1 MTPGGATD
9 QTVKTN
15 RRDQESEMTETD
27 EQGVAKFKVFIR
39 GTMDQVWQ
47 ELTKTDEVQKAMF
60 NSRLDTPGLE
70 PGAPLRM
77 RSPDGRYTAVAGRVV
92 ECRRPLRFSHT
103 FRFTNYDDPE
113 CTVIYDLEQMDDG
126 VEFTLTI
133 ENLPAGTRTAKQMRQ
148 GGPWIC
154 NVLKSVVETGRPP
167 FMARVLYPLM
177 GLLAPLMTPKRC
189 RSELWPFTRE
199 PGTAA

>member
-1 MTPGGATD
+1 
-9 QTVKTN
+9 
-15 RRDQESEMTETD
+15 MTETGK
-27 EQGVAKFKVFIR
+27 QATAKFRVFIR

-60 NSRLDTPGLE
+60 NSRLHTPGLE
-70 PGAPLRM
+70 PGAPIRM
-77 RSPDGRYTAVAGRVV
+77 RSPSGKYTAVVGEVV
-92 ECRRPLRFSHT
+92 ECRKPLRFSHT

-113 CTVIYDLEQMDDG
+113 CTVIYDLEQKDDG

-133 ENLPAGTRTAKQMRQ
+133 EDLPEGTKTAKQMRQ

-167 FMARVLYPLM
+167 VMARVLYPVM
-177 GLLAPLMTPKRC
+177 GALAPLTTPKRC
-189 RSELWPFTRE
+189 RSSNWPLTSRS
-199 PGTAA
+199 GSAA